1 MQACNVLWFRIQDW
15 PQISARRR
23 PSSWNHWKIS
33 NRSYLDS
40 LNMTKRLFCPNG
52 HFRLQMIKL
61 VYFSEWFV
69 MEINASSDLIKSSK
83 FTQWRKE
90 KVQDS
95 KNTILIGRDV
105 LDSHTGKF
113 RFVVYSPNFTIPRIF
128 KLIFYCPNFSI
139 LRISDLFLYI

>member
-1 MQACNVLWFRIQDW
+1 MQACSVSWFRIQDW

-40 LNMTKRLFCPNG
+40 LNMTKRLFLPEWSFSAWNDKIC
-52 HFRLQMIKL
+52 
-61 VYFSEWFV
+61 FSEWFV

-105 LDSHTGKF
+105 LDSHTGEF